1 MSQLF
6 AWGGQSTG
14 VSALA
19 SSLPKKTQGWS
30 PYYYFHFTYLK
41 LPGLRKCANNPSVE
55 RQILN
60 GGLAGSRVTFLHVYM
75 ALCLFPLEKCEH
87 FSGKIWSVIYFC
99 VFSAFNRAILGAQEM
114 SLASWKVLL
123 KHMAPRKGLS
133 SNDTWIQGGKHT
145 HTHTHTHR
153 DTNTYT
159 YPGTHTENYT
169 QKQKHSDTNTHTHTA
184 HLGHFF
190 SNKKVLDDCP
200 KDPQWLSDLVS
211 DLFCTFDGPRS
222 QHWWSCPVIPLC
234 PRGLFSYSNWEIP
247 PEHWWVWLPAR
258 PK

>member
-1 MSQLF
+1 MECNL
-6 AWGGQSTG
+6 
-14 VSALA
+14 L
-19 SSLPKKTQGWS
+19 
-30 PYYYFHFTYLK
+30 
-41 LPGLRKCANNPSVE
+41 
-55 RQILN
+55 
-60 GGLAGSRVTFLHVYM
+60 
-75 ALCLFPLEKCEH
+75 LCLLCLQQSYTRC
-87 FSGKIWSVIYFC
+87 SGN
-99 VFSAFNRAILGAQEM
+99 VFSIMKGASETYGSQEGTE
-114 SLASWKVLL
+114 L
-123 KHMAPRKGLS
+123 KWHM
-133 SNDTWIQGGKHT
+133 DTGRQT